1 MRITSRLFLLVVALA
16 ACVAP
21 SLAATPVAVFN
32 FQMKSDTPD
41 WKWLEKGLSDRIT
54 TDFTQERGLA
64 VVARDEMQV
73 LAQKMSWVPEMATTD
88 AKGMGQVKT
97 QLKVETLVTGVYR
110 VEGEQIYLTGQIVEV
125 ATRREVARK
134 EVAGKAQDV
143 LELQRRLSAELLSV
157 VVSKPA
163 AQILTQLPVWTRSL
177 PAAKALYEGMDL
189 YDQGRYAEAWLRFRQ
204 ASKADAGY
212 MEAVYWVGK
221 MYYFMDRYEHA
232 RRALERFVYLDTTH
246 PRVGDAMVEY
256 VHTYEA
262 TEAAPEALL
271 ALYEDLA
278 RRFPNANVYQGRR
291 WSLFTSTMLA
301 DQWFRCKRMRVLTQL
316 GRNEEVLRDYGPV
329 VSGPEW
335 RSWTERDCPFPF
347 GIVNLMDFHARTGA
361 MPAFNIKMPGS
372 VIGDTSKEIS
382 AAEGASTWLKFE
394 PTAAAQAVAFSPKRL
409 SGPGGDGGGDRTAI
423 FDKPWAAVT
432 VGLRAPSGYVLKALK
447 FQSQT
452 EGEGGSLEVRLR
464 RVDTWYVNR
473 GWLPAVRAD
482 LKESRTRGVVCDN
495 PPRLGLLVAECR
507 FEAARGALVVKGLT
521 VTPTLAPMQGAG
533 TLEVDCRTTA
543 DFRVYVDGALARW
556 YPGVVGPLS
565 PGQHEVRFVPAQ
577 PGSPYGE
584 WSTTVAVE
592 AGKTARL
599 TGRLPWPE
607 GSPWSSWTSTLVGT
621 SYPGIDPGLWIF
633 DDSRPAILADDEA
646 VRLVWSYR
654 GDLWSSVSTDGERF
668 SPPQRLG
675 LPVSSGWNET
685 APCLAK
691 DERGR
696 FILVFLS
703 DRDAR
708 HRMLPYVCWSRDFV
722 HWSAPGLVSDE
733 GITEVRTLLADG
745 RGRLVYLAYA
755 AGGYKAFVSTDAYQW
770 AAQPVPGSALIQDQT
785 GQFIAYKLGGTPPG
799 GPRPAKPFMCRLS
812 CKKSSDLVTWSQ
824 EEVLAEAEWTGA
836 VPQRPLIACQG
847 KSGPAVLGFGQP
859 DEWGLALWEPNA
871 EGRWTLT
878 GQMWGLLPDTANAT
892 YHPRWGYLVASM
904 HSRTHGWWPQ
914 EASGPYL
921 WRGPDL
927 APMRAYRNPVPP
939 PALQKALPQEPSQ
952 NTFVMGP
959 RGSLPQVGNWFNAT
973 DVAPPNAPK
982 LPVGELAYVPAI
994 RRVVEI
1000 LKGSQHFRAAG
1011 PDSGTVHSQARIFMI
1026 DIGKQRLAVALD
1038 AEKGDAQQYDILRLD
1053 PTGRGDFRQ
1062 ALILRRNCLV
1072 HKAAK
1077 GEEQARFVYEFAGY
1091 LPAMDIGG
1099 IKIAP
1104 GLVIEYTEGTALGAG
1119 LEVRYELSTC
1129 AVGEC
1134 RFGDKTYKVRFYDAT
1149 GNLSV
1154 RDPARS
1160 PWDVNKPNMPEW
1172 GDWYCVDRYDDGQR
1186 VANYTNVAADKM
1198 RYDGKTWVINRKRL
1212 PTARY
1217 GQPVQI
1223 DGQWWTV
1230 RVADDGRHVTAE
1242 PYTGPMAS
1250 LQLDHPYWRMVL
1262 VGAESLVYVVGGRE
1276 PVPVPPGS
1284 YRVYE
1289 YNESCR
1295 ADPDFTSSNLEVTA
1309 KEIPAVN
1316 LKAGATTT
1324 LALGSPLRGPLRV
1337 EQKDGALLFHAAPLQ
1352 DVGGRSVS
1360 IEHFYDDRS
1369 QRNFQLKITLSQGG
1383 GQGSTTFETTA
1394 YEASTRGWKI
1404 PPGFTGTYTVTVELP
1419 DTFPATFASATVT
1432 VR

>member
-1 MRITSRLFLLVVALA
+1 MGLA
-16 ACVAP
+16 AVASVAP
-21 SLAATPVAVFN
+21 ASAATPVAVFN
-32 FQMKSDTPD
+32 FQMKSETPD
-41 WKWLEKGLSDRIT
+41 WKWLEKGLSDRIA
-54 TDFTQERGLA
+54 TDFVQDRSLA
-64 VVARDEMQV
+64 VIARDEMQLV
-73 LAQKMSWVPEMATTD
+73 AQKMNWVPEMATSD
-88 AKGMGQVKT
+88 PARMKELQS
-97 QLKVETLVTGVYR
+97 QLKIEYLATGVYS
-110 VEGEQIYLTGQIVEV
+110 VSGDEIAIIGQIVEV
-125 ATRREVARK
+125 KGRAELFRK
-134 EVAGKAQDV
+134 EVKGKAADV
-143 LELQRRLSAELLSV
+143 LELQRRLSADLLSWF
-157 VVSKPA
+157 SKKPPA
-163 AQILTQLPVWTRSL
+163 EILATLPVWTRSL

-204 ASKADAGY
+204 ASRSDPKY
-212 MEAVYWVGK
+212 MEAQYFVGK

-232 RRALERFVYLDTTH
+232 RRAIERFVYLDTVH

-262 TEAAPEALL
+262 TGAPPAALL

-291 WSLFTSTMLA
+291 WGGLSGVLHA
-301 DQWFRCKRMRVLTQL
+301 DQWFRYKRLRLLTQL
-316 GRNEEVLRDYGPV
+316 GCNEEVLRDWGPV
-329 VSGPEW
+329 VGSPKW
-335 RSWTERDCPFPF
+335 YPSTEPGCGFPF
-347 GIVNLMDFHARTGA
+347 GIVNLMDFHTRTGA
-361 MPAFNIKMPGS
+361 MPAFNIVLQRSFTGS
-372 VIGDTSKEIS
+372 GSDELDP
-382 AAEGASTWLKFE
+382 AEAWLKFE
-394 PTAAAQAVAFSPKRL
+394 PTAAAQALPLVPKRL
-409 SGPGGDGGGDRTAI
+409 SGAGAAGDRTAA
-423 FDKPWAAVT
+423 FDKPSASVA
-432 VGLRAPSGYVLKALK
+432 VGLRAPSGYVFRALK
-447 FQSQT
+447 FQAQT
-452 EGEGGSLEVRLR
+452 EGEEGFLEVRLR
-464 RVDTWYVNR
+464 RPDTLYVDR
-473 GWLPAVRAD
+473 GWLPAVRVD
-482 LKESRTRGVVCDN
+482 LGKARSQGLVCDN
-495 PPRLGLLVAECR
+495 PPHLGLLIAQCR
-507 FEAARGALVVKGLT
+507 FTVCDAARGPVQVKGLT
-521 VTPTLAPMQGAG
+521 VTPTLARMEEVG
-533 TLEVDCRTTA
+533 TLEVDCVSTA

-565 PGQHEVRFVPAQ
+565 PGRHEVRFTPAQ

-584 WSTTVAVE
+584 WSTTVAVV

-599 TGRLPWPE
+599 TGCLPWPE

-654 GDLWSSVSTDGERF
+654 GDLWSAVSPDGERF
-668 SPPQRLG
+668 SPPLRLG

-691 DERGR
+691 DEQGR

-708 HRMLPYVCWSRDFV
+708 HRTLPYVCWSRDFV

-733 GITEVRTLLADG
+733 GTSESRTLLADD
-745 RGRLVYLAYA
+745 RGRLVYLART
-755 AGGYKAFVSTDAYQW
+755 AGGYKAFVSADAYQW
-770 AAQPVPGSALIQDQT
+770 AAKSVPGCTLLQDQT
-785 GQFIAYKLGGTPPG
+785 GQFIAYNLAG
-799 GPRPAKPFMCRLS
+799 GPSSGPGPKKPFRCRLS

-824 EEVLAEAEWTGA
+824 EEILAEAEWTGA

-847 KSGPAVLGFGQP
+847 KSGPAILGFGAP

-871 EGRWTLT
+871 QGRWDLT
-878 GQMWGLLPDTANAT
+878 GRLWGLLPDYANAT

-904 HSRTHGWWPQ
+904 HSRTHEWWPQ
-914 EASGPYL
+914 ESSGPYL

-927 APMRAYRNPVPP
+927 GPMRAYRNPVLP
-939 PALQKALPQEPSQ
+939 PALQKTVPQERPQ
-952 NTFVMGP
+952 NTFIVGP
-959 RGSLPQVGNWFNAT
+959 RGALPQVGNWFNAT
-973 DVAPPNAPK
+973 DVAPPTAPR

-994 RRVVEI
+994 RRVREI
-1000 LKGSQHFRAAG
+1000 LKGSQHFRDPA
-1011 PDSGTVHSQARIFMI
+1011 PDCGTVHPQARVFMI
-1026 DIGKQRLAVALD
+1026 DVGKQRLALALD
-1038 AEKGDAQQYDILRLD
+1038 AEKSDAQHYDVIRLD

-1062 ALILRRNCLV
+1062 AAILRRNCLV
-1072 HKAAK
+1072 HRAAK
-1077 GEEQARFVYEFAGY
+1077 GAEQARFEYQFAGY

-1099 IKIAP
+1099 MPVAP
-1104 GLVIEYTEGTALGAG
+1104 GLIVDYEEGAALGAMIE
-1119 LEVRYELSTC
+1119 LSYELSTC

-1149 GNLSV
+1149 GNLTV
-1154 RDPARS
+1154 RDPARP
-1160 PWDVNKPNMPEW
+1160 PWDINRPNAEAW
-1172 GDWYCVDRYDDGQR
+1172 GDWFCVDRYDDGQR
-1186 VANYTNVAADKM
+1186 IANYTNVAADKI

-1242 PYTGPMAS
+1242 PYTGPMAR
-1250 LQLDHPYWRMVL
+1250 LRLDHPYWRLVL

-1276 PVPVPPGS
+1276 PVLVPPGS

-1295 ADPDFTSSNLEVTA
+1295 PDPDFTSSNLEVSA
-1309 KEIPAVN
+1309 DEIPALN

-1324 LALGSPLRGPLRV
+1324 LALGSPLRSPLRV
-1337 EQKDGALLFHAAPLQ
+1337 EQKEGALLFHVDLR
-1352 DVGGRSVS
+1352 DVEGRRIG
-1360 IEHFYDDRS
+1360 IEHFYDDHS
-1369 QRNFQLKITLSQGG
+1369 QRHFQLKITLRRSG
-1383 GQGSTTFETTA
+1383 GQGSATFETTA

-1404 PPGFTGTYTVTVELP
+1404 PPGFTGTYTVTAGLP
-1419 DTFPATFASATVT
+1419 DTFPATVAPATVT